1 MKKSTIGKLPHIT
14 HMWVKLLATISI
26 VLSSLLVN
34 YTACHTSNR
43 LDSDLAIQAWFTPQD
58 PCMDLI
64 VAKVLSAKT
73 SILVQAYVITSRQ
86 IADALIAAHQNK
98 VAVQLLIDKDAPTT
112 KGSKVNELLRYGMPI
127 IIDKTVGYAHNKVMI
142 IDDEYVITGSF
153 NWTHGA
159 QTRNAENLV
168 MITGKEINR
177 RFKNNWYMRAAV
189 GERLKYMRNH

>member
-1 MKKSTIGKLPHIT
+1 MKKSIIGKLPHIT
-14 HMWVKLLATISI
+14 HMWVKLLGTISI
-26 VLSSLLVN
+26 ALSSLLVN

-43 LDSDLAIQAWFTPQD
+43 FDSDLAIQAWFTPQD

-73 SILVQAYVITSRQ
+73 SIFVQAYVITSKQ
-86 IADALIAAHQNK
+86 ITDALIAAHQNK

-112 KGSKVNELLRYGMPI
+112 KGSKVNELLRYGIPI

-168 MITGKEINR
+168 MITGKDINR
-177 RFKNNWYMRAAV
+177 RFKNNWYMRAAA